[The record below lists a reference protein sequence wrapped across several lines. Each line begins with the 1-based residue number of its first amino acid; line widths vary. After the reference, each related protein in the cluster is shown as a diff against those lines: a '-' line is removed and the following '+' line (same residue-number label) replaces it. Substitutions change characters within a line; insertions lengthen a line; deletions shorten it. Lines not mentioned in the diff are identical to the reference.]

1 LPNLRLVAALF
12 AVTRKALLGTNG
24 QFIVAAMARDS
35 YLLHPQVM
43 GSAPFGNSVTA
54 RLLNKRVDET
64 LIDDPM
70 NDPSITVAVRSYN
83 EAAKL
88 EKLLEDVQR
97 QAYKSELEVIVID
110 NASSDRTAEVVERFG
125 ARLVT
130 LPKGEFTYPKS
141 MNLAMESASNDVV
154 FLTVAHARLSNV
166 HSLHAGARHFAK
178 DARVAGVFGKVLPN
192 EGASYLERWVA
203 TIDNN
208 LGLAKPA
215 QRISK
220 AGMGALAG
228 TGAMLSKSVW
238 EELGRFD
245 QRYET
250 GGEDTALAKSMLK
263 NGYGIVLEPALTVH
277 HSHGLGFRDSVKQE
291 LHQFQTVRAP
301 QQFDRQELLE
311 RRPDLR
317 ANG

>member
-1 LPNLRLVAALF
+1 M
-12 AVTRKALLGTNG
+12 GTN
-24 QFIVAAMARDS
+24 S
-35 YLLHPQVM
+35 YLLQRNIVE
-43 GSAPFGNSVTA
+43 SIPFGNSITTK
-54 RLLNKRVDET
+54 LLNKRIDES
-64 LIDDPM
+64 LLDDPI
-70 NDPSITVAVRSYN
+70 NDPSISVVVRAYN

-88 EKLLEDVQR
+88 EKLLADVQR
-97 QAYKSELEVIVID
+97 QAFASDLEVVVVD
-110 NASSDRTAEVVERFG
+110 NASSDRTAEVVEQFG

-130 LPKGEFTYPKS
+130 LPRGEFTYPKS

-178 DARVAGVFGKVLPN
+178 DALVAGVFGKVLPN
-192 EGASYLERWVA
+192 EGASFIERWVA

-215 QRISK
+215 QRVGK

-228 TGAMLSKSVW
+228 TGAMLSKKVW

-245 QRYET
+245 KRYET
-250 GGEDTALAKSMLK
+250 GGEDTALAKLMLK
-263 NGYGIVLEPALTVH
+263 NGYGLVLEPALTVH

-301 QQFDRQELLE
+301 QQFNRQELLE

>member
-1 LPNLRLVAALF
+1 M
-12 AVTRKALLGTNG
+12 GTN
-24 QFIVAAMARDS
+24 S
-35 YLLHPQVM
+35 YLLQRNIVE
-43 GSAPFGNSVTA
+43 SIPFGNSITTK
-54 RLLNKRVDET
+54 LLNKRIDES
-64 LIDDPM
+64 LLDDPI
-70 NDPSITVAVRSYN
+70 NDPSISVVVRAYN

-88 EKLLEDVQR
+88 EKLLADVQR
-97 QAYKSELEVIVID
+97 QAFASDLEVVVVD
-110 NASSDRTAEVVERFG
+110 NASSDRTAEVVEQFG

-130 LPKGEFTYPKS
+130 LPRGEFTYPKS

-178 DARVAGVFGKVLPN
+178 DALVAGVFGKVLPN
-192 EGASYLERWVA
+192 EGASYIERWVA

-208 LGLAKPA
+208 LGLARPA
-215 QRISK
+215 KRVCK

-228 TGAMLSKSVW
+228 TGAMISKSVW
-238 EELGRFD
+238 EKLGRFD

-263 NGYGIVLEPALTVH
+263 NGFEIVLEPALTVH

>member
-1 LPNLRLVAALF
+1 M
-12 AVTRKALLGTNG
+12 G
-24 QFIVAAMARDS
+24 RDG
-35 YLLHPQVM
+35 YLLHTDFIE
-43 GSAPFGNSVTA
+43 SAPFGNAVTA
-54 RLLNKRVDET
+54 RLLNKRIDES
-64 LIDDPM
+64 LADDPI
-70 NDPSITVAVRSYN
+70 NDPSISVVVRAYN

-88 EKLLEDVQR
+88 EKLLADVER
-97 QAYKSELEVIVID
+97 QLFESELEVVVVD

-141 MNLAMESASNDVV
+141 MNLAMEAASHEVV

-192 EGASYLERWVA
+192 EGASYIERWVA

-208 LGLAKPA
+208 MGLARPA

-238 EELGRFD
+238 DELGHFD

-250 GGEDTALAKSMLK
+250 GGEDTALAKLMLK
-263 NGYGIVLEPALTVH
+263 NGFGIVLEPALTVH

-317 ANG
+317 ANS

>member
-1 LPNLRLVAALF
+1 M
-12 AVTRKALLGTNG
+12 G
-24 QFIVAAMARDS
+24 RDG
-35 YLLHPQVM
+35 YLLHTDFIE
-43 GSAPFGNSVTA
+43 SAPFGNAVTA
-54 RLLNKRVDET
+54 RLLNKRIDES
-64 LIDDPM
+64 LADDPI
-70 NDPSITVAVRSYN
+70 NDPSISVVVRAYN

-88 EKLLEDVQR
+88 EKLLADVER
-97 QAYKSELEVIVID
+97 QLFESELEVVVVD

-141 MNLAMESASNDVV
+141 MNLAMEAASHEVV

-192 EGASYLERWVA
+192 EGASYIERWVA

-208 LGLAKPA
+208 MGLARPA

-238 EELGRFD
+238 DELGHFD

-250 GGEDTALAKSMLK
+250 GGEDTALAKLMLK
-263 NGYGIVLEPALTVH
+263 NGFGIVLEPALTVH

>member
-1 LPNLRLVAALF
+1 M
-12 AVTRKALLGTNG
+12 G
-24 QFIVAAMARDS
+24 RDG
-35 YLLHPQVM
+35 YLLHTDFIE
-43 GSAPFGNSVTA
+43 SAPFGNAVTA
-54 RLLNKRVDET
+54 RLLNKRIDES
-64 LIDDPM
+64 LADDPI
-70 NDPSITVAVRSYN
+70 NDPSISVVVRAYN

-88 EKLLEDVQR
+88 EKLLADVER
-97 QAYKSELEVIVID
+97 QLFESELEVVVVD

-141 MNLAMESASNDVV
+141 MNLAMEAASHEVV

-192 EGASYLERWVA
+192 EGASYIERWVA

-208 LGLAKPA
+208 MGLARPA

-238 EELGRFD
+238 DELGHFD

-250 GGEDTALAKSMLK
+250 GGEDTALAKLMLK
-263 NGYGIVLEPALTVH
+263 NGFGIVLEPALTVH

-301 QQFDRQELLE
+301 QQFDRRELLE

>member
-1 LPNLRLVAALF
+1 
-12 AVTRKALLGTNG
+12 LLQRNVVES
-24 QFIVAAMARDS
+24 I
-35 YLLHPQVM
+35 
-43 GSAPFGNSVTA
+43 PFGNSITTK
-54 RLLNKRVDET
+54 LLNKRINES
-64 LIDDPM
+64 LLDDPIS
-70 NDPSITVAVRSYN
+70 DPSISVVVRAYN

-88 EKLLEDVQR
+88 EKLLADVQR
-97 QAYKSELEVIVID
+97 QVFESDLEVVVVD
-110 NASSDRTAEVVERFG
+110 NASSDRTAEVVGQFG

-130 LPKGEFTYPKS
+130 LPRGEFTYPKS

-178 DARVAGVFGKVLPN
+178 DALVAGVFGKVLPN
-192 EGASYLERWVA
+192 EGASYIERWVA

-215 QRISK
+215 QRVGK

-228 TGAMLSKSVW
+228 TGAMLSKKVW

-245 QRYET
+245 LRYET
-250 GGEDTALAKSMLK
+250 GGEDTALAKLMLK
-263 NGYGIVLEPALTVH
+263 NGYGLVLEPALTVH

>member
-1 LPNLRLVAALF
+1 M
-12 AVTRKALLGTNG
+12 GSDG
-24 QFIVAAMARDS
+24 
-35 YLLHPQVM
+35 YLLHTDFIE
-43 GSAPFGNSVTA
+43 SAPFGNAVTA
-54 RLLNKRVDET
+54 RLLNKRIDES
-64 LIDDPM
+64 LADDPI
-70 NDPSITVAVRSYN
+70 NDPSISVVVRAYN

-88 EKLLEDVQR
+88 EKLLADVQR
-97 QAYKSELEVIVID
+97 QLFESELEVVVVD

-141 MNLAMESASNDVV
+141 MNLAMEAASHEVV

-178 DARVAGVFGKVLPN
+178 DACVAGVFGKVLPN
-192 EGASYLERWVA
+192 EGASYIERWVA

-208 LGLAKPA
+208 MGLARPA

-220 AGMGALAG
+220 ACMGALAG

-238 EELGRFD
+238 EELGHFD

-250 GGEDTALAKSMLK
+250 GGEDTALAKLMLK
-263 NGYGIVLEPALTVH
+263 NGFGIVLEPALTVH

-301 QQFDRQELLE
+301 QQFVRQELLE

>member
-1 LPNLRLVAALF
+1 M
-12 AVTRKALLGTNG
+12 GTN
-24 QFIVAAMARDS
+24 S
-35 YLLHPQVM
+35 YLLQRNIVE
-43 GSAPFGNSVTA
+43 SIPFGNSITSK
-54 RLLNKRVDET
+54 LLNKRINES
-64 LIDDPM
+64 LLDDPI
-70 NDPSITVAVRSYN
+70 NDPSISVVVRAYN

-88 EKLLEDVQR
+88 EKLLADVQR
-97 QAYKSELEVIVID
+97 QSFASDLEVVVVD
-110 NASSDRTAEVVERFG
+110 NASSDRTAEVVEQFG

-130 LPKGEFTYPKS
+130 LPRGEFTYPKS

-192 EGASYLERWVA
+192 EGASYIERWVA

-215 QRISK
+215 QRVVK

-245 QRYET
+245 HRYET
-250 GGEDTALAKSMLK
+250 GGEDTALAKLMLK
-263 NGYGIVLEPALTVH
+263 NGYGLVLEPALTVH

-291 LHQFQTVRAP
+291 FHQFQTVRAP

>member
-1 LPNLRLVAALF
+1 
-12 AVTRKALLGTNG
+12 
-24 QFIVAAMARDS
+24 MATDG
-35 YLLHPQVM
+35 YLLHPAFIE
-43 GSAPFGNSVTA
+43 SAPFGNSVTA
-54 RLLNKRVDET
+54 KLLNKRINES
-64 LIDDPM
+64 LADDPIK
-70 NDPSITVAVRSYN
+70 DPSISVVVRAYN
-83 EAAKL
+83 EAPKL
-88 EKLLEDVQR
+88 EKLLSDVQR
-97 QAYKSELEVIVID
+97 QSYESDLEVVVVD
-110 NASSDRTAEVVERFG
+110 NASSDRTAEVVEQFG
-125 ARLVT
+125 AKLVT
-130 LPKGEFTYPKS
+130 MPRGEFTYPKS

-166 HSLHAGARHFAK
+166 HSLHAGARHFVK

-192 EGASYLERWVA
+192 EGASYIERWVA

-208 LGLAKPA
+208 LGLARPA
-215 QRISK
+215 QRVTK

-238 EELGRFD
+238 DELGRFD

-250 GGEDTALAKSMLK
+250 GGEDTALAKLMLK
-263 NGYGIVLEPALTVH
+263 NGYEIVLEPALTVH

-301 QQFDRQELLE
+301 QQFDRKELLE

>member
-1 LPNLRLVAALF
+1 M
-12 AVTRKALLGTNG
+12 GSDG
-24 QFIVAAMARDS
+24 
-35 YLLHPQVM
+35 YLLHTDFIE
-43 GSAPFGNSVTA
+43 SAPFGNAVTA
-54 RLLNKRVDET
+54 RLLKKRIDES
-64 LIDDPM
+64 LADDPI
-70 NDPSITVAVRSYN
+70 NDPSISVVVRAYN

-88 EKLLEDVQR
+88 EKLLADVQR
-97 QAYKSELEVIVID
+97 QSFESELEVVVVD

-141 MNLAMESASNDVV
+141 MNLAMEAASHDVV

-178 DARVAGVFGKVLPN
+178 DSRVAGVFGKVLPN
-192 EGASYLERWVA
+192 EGASYIERWVA

-208 LGLAKPA
+208 MGLARPA

-238 EELGRFD
+238 DQLGHFD

-250 GGEDTALAKSMLK
+250 GGEDTALAKLMLK
-263 NGYGIVLEPALTVH
+263 NGFGIVLEPALTVH

>member
-1 LPNLRLVAALF
+1 M
-12 AVTRKALLGTNG
+12 GTN
-24 QFIVAAMARDS
+24 S
-35 YLLHPQVM
+35 YLLQRNIVE
-43 GSAPFGNSVTA
+43 SIPFGNSITTK
-54 RLLNKRVDET
+54 LLNKRIDES
-64 LIDDPM
+64 LLDDPI
-70 NDPSITVAVRSYN
+70 NDPSISVVVRAYN

-88 EKLLEDVQR
+88 EKLLADVQR
-97 QAYKSELEVIVID
+97 QAFASDLEVVVVD
-110 NASSDRTAEVVERFG
+110 NASSDRTAEVVEQFG

-130 LPKGEFTYPKS
+130 LPRGEFTYPKS

-178 DARVAGVFGKVLPN
+178 DALVAGVFGKVLPN
-192 EGASYLERWVA
+192 EGASFIERWVA

-215 QRISK
+215 QRVGK

-228 TGAMLSKSVW
+228 TGAMLSKKVW

-245 QRYET
+245 KRYET
-250 GGEDTALAKSMLK
+250 GGEDTALAKLMLK
-263 NGYGIVLEPALTVH
+263 NGYGLVLEPALTVH